1 MIFVDI
7 SNQFPIFLSQK
18 CLKTYFHPTICQ
30 FSLKKL
36 KPFEFFWT
44 KTLQISQKLLIFAA
58 GLRI

>member
-7 SNQFPIFLSQK
+7 SNQFLIFLSQK
-18 CLKTYFHPTICQ
+18 CLKTYFHPTIYQ
-30 FSLKKL
+30 FSFKKL
-36 KPFEFFWT
+36 KTIEIFWT